1 MTGVITTKNTGV
13 FMIEERAQQIAEQ
26 WLTHAAESA
35 GQKDL
40 KGHMGM
46 ISKRVSV
53 QGVPGF
59 DNIDYDIWH
68 QQCRHQFEN
77 AMIKSI
83 AYKGFNLISAT
94 ETQINFTVFEMVV
107 GADGTLN
114 EQIVEMSLE
123 KEDDDQWRLVQE
135 RVLIENDAMRNH
147 ELSNAK

>member
-1 MTGVITTKNTGV
+1 MK
-13 FMIEERAQQIAEQ
+13 EEHAQQIAEQ
-26 WLTHAAESA
+26 WLTTAAESA

-40 KGHMGM
+40 KVHMGM

-59 DNIDYDIWH
+59 DNIDYDTWYK
-68 QQCRHQFEN
+68 QCRHQFEN

-94 ETQINFTVFEMVV
+94 ETQINFTVYETVV
-107 GADGTLN
+107 GSDGTLN
-114 EQIVEMSLE
+114 EQIVEKSLE
-123 KEDDDQWRLVQE
+123 KEDDDVWRLVQE

-147 ELSNAK
+147 ELS

>member
-1 MTGVITTKNTGV
+1 
-13 FMIEERAQQIAEQ
+13 MIEERAQKIAEQ

-46 ISKRVSV
+46 ISKRVHV
-53 QGVPGF
+53 EGVPGF
-59 DNIDYDIWH
+59 DNIDYDTWYK
-68 QQCRHQFEN
+68 QCRHQFEN

-94 ETQINFTVFEMVV
+94 DNQIVFTVFEMVV

-123 KEDDDQWRLVQE
+123 KEDDDQWLLVLE
-135 RVLIENDAMRNH
+135 RVLIENDAMRNY
-147 ELSNAK
+147 EISK

>member
-1 MTGVITTKNTGV
+1 
-13 FMIEERAQQIAEQ
+13 MIEERAQQIAEQ
-26 WLTHAAESA
+26 WLTQAAETA

-40 KGHMGM
+40 EGHMGM

-53 QGVPGF
+53 EGGPGF
-59 DNIDYDIWH
+59 DNIDYDIWYK
-68 QQCRHQFEN
+68 QCKHQFEN
-77 AMIKSI
+77 AMIKSV
-83 AYKGFNLISAT
+83 AYKGFNLVNAT

-147 ELSNAK
+147 ELSSK

>member
-1 MTGVITTKNTGV
+1 MKD
-13 FMIEERAQQIAEQ
+13 EQAQQIAEQ

-59 DNIDYDIWH
+59 DNIDYDTWYK
-68 QQCRHQFEN
+68 QCRHQFEN

-83 AYKGFNLISAT
+83 AYKGFNLLSAT
-94 ETQINFTVFEMVV
+94 ETQILFTVFETVV

-114 EQIVEMSLE
+114 EQIAEMSLE
-123 KEDDDQWRLVQE
+123 KEDDDLWRLVHE

-147 ELSNAK
+147 ELS

>member
-1 MTGVITTKNTGV
+1 MK
-13 FMIEERAQQIAEQ
+13 EENAQQIAEQ

-53 QGVPGF
+53 EGVPGF
-59 DNIDYDIWH
+59 DKIDYDIWFK
-68 QQCRHQFEN
+68 QCRHQFEN

-83 AYKGFNLISAT
+83 AYKGFNLVSSS
-94 ETQINFTVFEMVV
+94 ETQIIFTVFEAVV
-107 GADGTLN
+107 GMDGSLN

-123 KEDDDQWRLVQE
+123 KEEDDVWRLVQE

-147 ELSNAK
+147 ELLQEKGPDSIKN

>member
-1 MTGVITTKNTGV
+1 MLDEG
-13 FMIEERAQQIAEQ
+13 AQQIAEE
-26 WLTHAAESA
+26 WLTQAAESA

-46 ISKRVSV
+46 ISKRISL

-59 DNIDYDIWH
+59 ENIDYDIWFK
-68 QQCRHQFEN
+68 QCRHQFEN

-83 AYKGFNLISAT
+83 AYKGFNLVSAT
-94 ETQINFTVFEMVV
+94 ETQIIFTVFEVVV
-107 GADGTLN
+107 GTDGTLN

-123 KEDDDQWRLVQE
+123 KEDDDVWRLVLE

-147 ELSNAK
+147 ELSSIKESDKPN

>member
-1 MTGVITTKNTGV
+1 MK
-13 FMIEERAQQIAEQ
+13 EEVAQQIAEQ

-40 KGHMGM
+40 EGHMGM

-59 DNIDYDIWH
+59 DNIDYDIWFK
-68 QQCRHQFEN
+68 QCRHQFEN

-83 AYKGFNLISAT
+83 AYKGFNLISST
-94 ETQINFTVFEMVV
+94 ETQILFSVFEAVM
-107 GADGTLN
+107 GTDGNLN

-123 KEDDDQWRLVQE
+123 KEDDDVWRLVQE

-147 ELSNAK
+147 ELAKEKGPDSIKN

>member
-1 MTGVITTKNTGV
+1 MKK
-13 FMIEERAQQIAEQ
+13 EQAEQIAEQ

-46 ISKRVSV
+46 ISKRISV

-59 DNIDYDIWH
+59 DNIDYDKWYS
-68 QQCRHQFEN
+68 QCRHQFEN

-94 ETQINFTVFEMVV
+94 ETLIMFTVFEGVV
-107 GADGTLN
+107 GMDGTLN

-123 KEDDDQWRLVQE
+123 KADDNVWRLILE

-147 ELSNAK
+147 EVVKGISDK